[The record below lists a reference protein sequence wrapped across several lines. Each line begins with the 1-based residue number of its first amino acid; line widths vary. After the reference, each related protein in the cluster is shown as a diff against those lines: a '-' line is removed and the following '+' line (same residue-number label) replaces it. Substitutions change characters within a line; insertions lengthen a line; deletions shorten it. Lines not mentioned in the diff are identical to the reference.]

1 MDPAHRDRVAFLR
14 VCSGRFERGIV
25 VTHEQTGRPI
35 ATKYAQQLFGQ
46 GRETVEE
53 AFPGDIVGL
62 VNANEVRVGDALWVD
77 DPVRWPAVPSFA
89 PEHFQVARPRDIGR
103 FKQFRKGIAQ
113 LDEEGVVQVLRDRDL
128 GDQAPV
134 LAAVGPMQFDVA
146 LFRLEHEFGAP
157 TLLEGTRFQVARRTD
172 AESAPALR
180 AMSGVDVLERADGS
194 LFALFESRYWVE
206 RLEREEPDLHLE
218 RLVAEGMAG

>member
-1 MDPAHRDRVAFLR
+1 MDPAHRDRIAFLR

-25 VTHEQTGRPI
+25 VTHDVTGRPI
-35 ATKYAQQLFGQ
+35 ATKYAQQMFGQ
-46 GRETVEE
+46 DRETVDE

-62 VNANEVRVGDALWVD
+62 VNANEVRVGDALFES
-77 DPVRWPAVPSFA
+77 DPVSWPVVPSFA
-89 PEHFQVARPRDIGR
+89 PEHFQVARARDISR

-134 LAAVGPMQFDVA
+134 LAAVGPMQFEVA

-157 TLLEGTRFQVARRTD
+157 SQLEPTRYRVARRTD
-172 AESAPALR
+172 ESSSDALR
-180 AMSGVDVLERADGS
+180 AMSGVDVLARSDGT
-194 LFALFESRYWVE
+194 LCALFESRFWVE
-206 RLEREEPDLHLE
+206 RLEQEHPELTLD